1 MAVWGDAFFPELLLF
16 VIVAPVNPDR
26 IETLNKKTKIYFG
39 PPIAKLTE
47 GQKNTMEISGKLNRT
62 AERYLEIIKH
72 HGVDLS
78 DAEKTCLTKIC
89 DFGFMAPYEIR
100 EMPIDVRMSK
110 FEADGFDREILAQKL
125 EAASTADLICVV
137 EELGF

>member
-1 MAVWGDAFFPELLLF
+1 
-16 VIVAPVNPDR
+16 
-26 IETLNKKTKIYFG
+26 LNKKTKIYFG
-39 PPIAKLTE
+39 PPIAELTE

-62 AERYLEIIKH
+62 AERYLEIIRH
-72 HGVDLS
+72 HGVDLN
-78 DAEKTCLTKIC
+78 DAERSCLTQIC

-110 FEADGFDREILAQKL
+110 FEADGFDKEVLAKKL

-137 EELGF
+137 ESLGF

>member
-1 MAVWGDAFFPELLLF
+1 LVLF
-16 VIVAPVNPDR
+16 VIVILVNPDR
-26 IETLNKKTKIYFG
+26 IKTLNKKTKIYFG
-39 PPIAKLTE
+39 PPIAELTE

-62 AERYLEIIKH
+62 AERYLEIMKR
-72 HGVDLS
+72 HGVDLT
-78 DAEKTCLTKIC
+78 DAEKGCLTEIC

-110 FEADGFDREILAQKL
+110 FEADGFDKEVLALKL